1 MQSFIWQYDED
12 EDNELLFCEQCG
24 VEISEYEY
32 FSFDHMCAG
41 CRKKM
46 YKEGRQ
52 RQRKKSFEY
61 IDYDF

>member
-12 EDNELLFCEQCG
+12 EDNELLFCEHCG

-32 FSFDHMCAG
+32 FSFDHMCAN
-41 CRKKM
+41 CQKHL

-52 RQRKKSFEY
+52 RQRRKNFEY